1 MSFNGS
7 FGDADFV
14 NDENPN
20 NISLGQE
27 DIKINLSCGNNTQE
41 KSDTKCFIN
50 NEISIPTY
58 SNNNIFSSVPMELEE
73 DNNIKNIE
81 ENKNNIYMELLA
93 KELLRYHLGN
103 LFHIL
108 SGKKT
113 IIKTNIFY
121 SLKKMYKNKLNNLIK
136 AQILFLR
143 ISSSLNILKSI
154 IQSRRANF
162 FYQIFYKI
170 KRKYNYIKDIQSKDK
185 NNFRARFELNYSKE
199 KNNLINQN
207 NISIKSLQKDIQE
220 IKKNINQLTKKESE
234 LKTEINSYFQEEKQ
248 LNEKIKSIE
257 SKNTSIKKSNQASNS
272 STIKTITNSEI
283 LSLESAL
290 NANQNLKKEKEQ
302 IINAFMK
309 KVNNLLNEY
318 QVYIDNLN
326 TLDLSGSN
334 NNINNNMNIE
344 LTTSTN
350 LQSLKI
356 KDTTENSLFASK
368 FSVKNQSNES

>member
-14 NDENPN
+14 NEENPN

-81 ENKNNIYMELLA
+81 ENKTNIYMELLA
-93 KELLRYHLGN
+93 KELLRYHLCN

-143 ISSSLNILKSI
+143 ISSSLNILKNI

>member
-121 SLKKMYKNKLNNLIK
+121 SLKKMYKNKLNNLII

-143 ISSSLNILKSI
+143 ISSSLNILKNI

-257 SKNTSIKKSNQASNS
+257 SKNTSIKKSNQTSNS

>member
-41 KSDTKCFIN
+41 KTDTKCFIN

-93 KELLRYHLGN
+93 KELLRYHLCN

-248 LNEKIKSIE
+248 LNEKIKNIE